1 MTLKIQMIF
10 NKNSQLREKS
20 IRNLHSEKVFL
31 QHSKNDF
38 MSPAELSRHSRG
50 IVYLAVGERFVA
62 EAAVSSR
69 SMRRH
74 LNLPCTIFTNFPD
87 NATRTDCF
95 DQIVSINTSGRRAHR
110 DKLVAMRDSPY
121 DETLFLDTDTFIGAP
136 LDDCWKLLE
145 QFDIAFS
152 SDRGYV
158 DRFPAETGVPDSF
171 KEPNLGVVFYRRSDE
186 MDRLFN
192 ESLKTYDKFSNTDV
206 NFFNDQTPFRI
217 ALYYS
222 TLRFS
227 ILTDEDNCRFTNYG
241 KLNGKCRVLHGR
253 LKHGK
258 FDEKTLSCLLDRLNA
273 TTVPRVFAAGTVIAL
288 WPRRF
293 NLVHQY
299 RPKYMPKTYL
309 VDYKQLFCRI
319 YKRIM
324 R

>member
-1 MTLKIQMIF
+1 M
-10 NKNSQLREKS
+10 EKS
-20 IRNLHSEKVFL
+20 IRDLRSEKVCL
-31 QHSKNDF
+31 QNSMNDF
-38 MSPAELSRHSRG
+38 MSSEELSRHSRG

-95 DQIVSINTSGRRAHR
+95 DQVVAINPSGRRAHR
-110 DKLVAMRDSPY
+110 DKLIAMRDSPY
-121 DETLFLDTDTFIGAP
+121 DETLFLDTDTFIGSP

-152 SDRGYV
+152 GDRGSV

-171 KEPNLGVVFYRRSDE
+171 KEPNLGVVFYRRSYE
-186 MDRLFN
+186 MNCLFN
-192 ESLKTYDKFSNTDV
+192 ESLKIYDKFSNIDV

-222 TLRFS
+222 NLRYS

-253 LKHGK
+253 LKHSK
-258 FDEKTLSCLLDRLNA
+258 FDEKTLSCVLDRLNA
-273 TTVPRVFAAGTVIAL
+273 TTVPRAFAAGTVIAL

-293 NLVHQY
+293 KYMNQY
-299 RPKYMPKTYL
+299 RPKYMPIINL
-309 VDYKQLFCRI
+309 VDYKQLFCKIYRRI
-319 YKRIM
+319 YTALMCRK
-324 R
+324 